1 MNQNTSEQTEKRP
14 KPEIDWIIHL
24 CCNGAA
30 CAECGEV
37 ENGFLPFMCN
47 AHTHGM
53 GKYHHPDFQMVLN
66 LPNSEIGRILNTFGS
81 MAQSGRRF
89 HDGEYVLGIYE
100 DCSVRLMEFTECGR
114 KVLRV
119 VIPDKH
125 NVYPE
130 NPACELPYSLQ
141 LLETDE
147 LYSKE
152 GCDCNA
158 GDQE

>member
-1 MNQNTSEQTEKRP
+1 MNQDAREQTKATIKP
-14 KPEIDWIIHL
+14 KINWGIDM
-24 CCNGAA
+24 CRNGVV
-30 CAECGEV
+30 CVFCGKTER
-37 ENGFLPFMCN
+37 GYILFMCN

-53 GKYHHPDFQMVLN
+53 ERYDHPDFQIVLN
-66 LPNSEIGRILNTFGS
+66 ISDEEICRILNTFGL
-81 MAQSGRRF
+81 MVQSGRRF
-89 HDGEYVLGIYE
+89 HNGEYILGIYE
-100 DCSVRLMEFTECGR
+100 DCSVRLMEFAECGR
-114 KVLRV
+114 KVLRA

-147 LYSKE
+147 LYSNE